1 MRSALAPLEIARP
14 KTLAEALAEVDP
26 AGKNG
31 ASHPVVPIAGGT
43 DLYVYLNAGT
53 LEARSF
59 VDLWGVRELRGI
71 RAMGAAIRLGATTTM
86 SQIREHPVLARRY
99 PALAAAAAEVGGR
112 QIQNRATIAGNIAN
126 ASPAGDSLPALLAYD
141 AIVQTRSARGGRTLP
156 FESFYRGYRQL
167 ALAPG
172 ELIVAV
178 DLPAPA
184 ARATHFFRKVGT
196 RRAQSISKVVF
207 AGLLRLDRAGLVEQV
222 RLAYG
227 SMAPVPLRA
236 RAAEE
241 ALLDEKLTAP
251 ALARAVAA
259 LERDLSPIDD
269 IRSDREYRR
278 VVAGNLLEQF
288 LRIAA
293 KRK

>member
-1 MRSALAPLEIARP
+1 VVRAALGELAIARP

-26 AGKNG
+26 KAHSTP
-31 ASHPVVPIAGGT
+31 AVPIAGGT

-53 LEARSF
+53 LEAPRF
-59 VDLWGVRELRGI
+59 VDLWGLRELRGI
-71 RAMGAAIRLGATTTM
+71 RESGEALRLGATTTM
-86 SQIREHPVLARRY
+86 SQIREHPLLARRY
-99 PALAAAAAEVGGR
+99 PALVQAAAEVGGR

-141 AIVQTRSARGGRTLP
+141 AIVQAKSARGGRTLP
-156 FESFYRGYRQL
+156 FESFYQGYRKL

-178 DLPAPA
+178 DLPPPA

-241 ALLDEKLTAP
+241 ALLDEKLNAP
-251 ALARAVAA
+251 TVARARAA

-278 VVAGNLLEQF
+278 QVAGNLLEQF
-288 LRIAA
+288 LRLAA